1 VCGRESGPDARFCA
15 GCGAELAAAS
25 AAREER
31 KVVSIVFVDLVG
43 HTSRSESSDPE
54 DVRARLQPYY
64 VRVRDELERYGGTV
78 EKFIGDAVM
87 AVFGAPTAH
96 EDDAERAVRA
106 ALAVRD
112 ALVEDGLDGRVA
124 VNTGE
129 ALVALDA
136 RTAEGEALVAGDVV
150 NTASRMQSAAPVNGV
165 LVGEATH
172 RATDRIIEYAEAAPI
187 EAKGKAE
194 PVRVWQALHPRA
206 RLGIDVAQH
215 GDAALVGRDVE
226 LRLLRDA
233 LERAE
238 RERATQL
245 VTVVGVPGMG
255 KSRLVWELLRQVHA
269 RPGLHYWR
277 QGRALAYGGGAF
289 GAVGEAVRAHLGV
302 LESDEPP
309 EIEAK
314 LTTALEALFEDART
328 RSWLAGRLRP
338 LVGLGGEA
346 AGGREES
353 FAAWQRLIEA
363 IADHAPLVLVLE
375 DLHWADDGTLDFVEH
390 LVDWTS
396 DVPLLVLCTS
406 RPELLERR
414 PSWGGGRLNSL
425 TIALAPLS
433 DEASAELLA
442 ELLGRPALDA
452 DVQARLLRQA
462 GGNPLYA
469 EEYAR
474 MLGAGAG
481 GELPDS
487 VQGIIAARLDQL
499 DPPEKQLLQNAAVL
513 GKVFWRGG
521 VEALGAHAADD
532 LVQRLV
538 RKEFLRRERSSSIA
552 GEQELAF
559 RHALVR
565 DVAYAQLP
573 RAARAEKHRL
583 AAEWIAATS
592 ASRPDLVAH
601 HYLQALAL
609 AGAAGADAAA
619 LGAPARAALRA
630 AGDRAQSLGAFH
642 DAIELYRRAL
652 ELDPGDEERRELLG
666 AVVAPASASLDPDA
680 RTWAEAALEACEAA
694 GDLAGAADAETALSS
709 IAWYAGDGDEEL
721 RHGERAIELAE
732 RGRSDASLAR
742 ALAERARHLMLADRH
757 EEAIELGTRAIE
769 LAVGAGLEDIA
780 VDALVTVGTARGNQ
794 GDEQALEILGDA
806 LERARAANAP
816 VPMFRALNNSVFLI
830 HRRYGPAA
838 SLPIREEIEQEVLRG
853 YGMLSTLR
861 WFAADAAWNAYQGG
875 DWDESLRRAESFWRR
890 STQPHRLEVVVLI
903 ATASIAAGR
912 GDDRGAWADLE
923 RALARAREAEELY
936 VARVLVYATRL
947 AALTGR
953 PAEEQRFFA
962 ELAGC
967 SSSAL
972 TAATE
977 ATTELAWLAVDFE
990 RPFEL
995 GSASSVWRDAYD
1007 AILDGRLADATV
1019 ILDATGVATE
1029 AAYVRLR
1036 RARIEP
1042 GPWLDE
1048 AEAFYTDVRATRY
1061 LREVADLRAAATRR
1075 SA

>member
-1 VCGRESGPDARFCA
+1 MDR
-15 GCGAELAAAS
+15 
-25 AAREER
+25 
-31 KVVSIVFVDLVG
+31 
-43 HTSRSESSDPE
+43 
-54 DVRARLQPYY
+54 
-64 VRVRDELERYGGTV
+64 VRVQ
-78 EKFIGDAVM
+78 
-87 AVFGAPTAH
+87 GAP
-96 EDDAERAVRA
+96 
-106 ALAVRD
+106 
-112 ALVEDGLDGRVA
+112 
-124 VNTGE
+124 
-129 ALVALDA
+129 
-136 RTAEGEALVAGDVV
+136 
-150 NTASRMQSAAPVNGV
+150 
-165 LVGEATH
+165 
-172 RATDRIIEYAEAAPI
+172 
-187 EAKGKAE
+187 
-194 PVRVWQALHPRA
+194 
-206 RLGIDVAQH
+206 
-215 GDAALVGRDVE
+215 
-226 LRLLRDA
+226 
-233 LERAE
+233 
-238 RERATQL
+238 QL
-245 VTVVGVPGMG
+245 ITLVGVPGIG
-255 KSRLVWELLRQVHA
+255 KSRLVWELLRHVHA
-269 RPGLHYWR
+269 RPELVYWR

-289 GAVGEAVRAHLGV
+289 GAVAEAVRAHLGV
-302 LESDEPP
+302 LESDGPA
-309 EIEAK
+309 EIETKMTA
-314 LTTALEALFEDART
+314 ALEALFPDART
-328 RSWLAGRLRP
+328 RGWLAGRVRP
-338 LVGLGGEA
+338 LVGLGGDA

-363 IADHAPLVLVLE
+363 IADHVPLVLVLE

-425 TIALAPLS
+425 TVALSPLS
-433 DEASAELLA
+433 EEASAELLA
-442 ELLGRPALDA
+442 ELLGRPALEA
-452 DVQARLLRQA
+452 GAQARLLHQA

-474 MLGAGAG
+474 MFGAAAG
-481 GELPDS
+481 TELPDS
-487 VQGIIAARLDQL
+487 VQGIIAARLDLL
-499 DPPEKQLLQNAAVL
+499 DPLEKQLLQNASVL

-521 VEALGAHAADD
+521 VEALGTNATDD

-538 RKEFLRRERSSSIA
+538 RKEFLRRERGSSIA

-565 DVAYAQLP
+565 DVVYAQLP

-583 AAEWIAATS
+583 AAEWIEATS

-601 HYLQALAL
+601 HYLEALAI
-609 AGAAGADAAA
+609 AGAAGADAGA
-619 LGAPARAALRA
+619 LGVPARASLRA
-630 AGDRAQSLGAFH
+630 AGDRAQSLGAYH

-666 AVVAPASASLDPDA
+666 AVLAPASAALDPDA
-680 RTWAEAALEACEAA
+680 WTWAEAALEACEAS

-709 IAWYAGDGDEEL
+709 IAWYAGDAEEEI

-732 RGRSDASLAR
+732 RGGSDSALAR

-757 EEAIELGTRAIE
+757 EEAIDLGSRAIE
-769 LAVGAGLEDIA
+769 LALRAGLEDIA

-794 GDEQALEILGDA
+794 GDEEALAILGDA

-830 HRRYGPAA
+830 HRQYGPAA
-838 SLPIREEIEQEVLRG
+838 SLPIRDEIEQEVLRG

-861 WFAADAAWNAYQGG
+861 WFDSDAAWNAYQAG

-923 RALARAREAEELY
+923 RALARARDSEELY
-936 VARVLVYATRL
+936 VAQALVYATRL
-947 AALTGR
+947 ASLTGR
-953 PAEEQRFFA
+953 RGEEQRFFA
-962 ELAGC
+962 ELARC
-967 SSSAL
+967 APSAL

-977 ATTELAWLAVDFE
+977 STTELAWLAVDFE

-995 GSASSVWRDAYD
+995 APSRSVWREAYD
-1007 AILDGRLADATV
+1007 AILDGRLAEATG

-1036 RARIEP
+1036 RARAEP

-1061 LREVADLRAAATRR
+1061 LREVADLRAGATRR